1 MRVAWASGL
10 LVLGAAAVWITA
22 LPAPFDFDDLA
33 DVVENPA
40 AQAAT
45 FLERLGHTVRPLLK
59 ASYALQDW
67 LHGPSSHRFHA
78 GNVLLH
84 LGAGLA
90 ALALLRRLCRQ
101 AGQGEAVAFAAVALW
116 IVHPALTASVTQVAG
131 RSAVLS
137 GLLLLG
143 ALALAV
149 GPPTRARLR
158 GAGLLAVLAPLARE
172 TALVLPLL
180 LLWWQLTLGRGEG
193 AAWRRALPVWAGTLL
208 AAGAILA
215 LPRHREL
222 IEYSLQARGP
232 LDALR
237 GNAVAIPAMLRFL
250 ALPWELSIDPAQP
263 RPWGWGS
270 WQVLAAL
277 AGLLAS
283 GLAALLLRRRA
294 PLAAF
299 ALGWTLLCLL
309 PSNSFLWRDEPVGL
323 RPLYL
328 AALGPALLLALALA
342 RHRGGRALAIALILA
357 LGIQTVGRNLLHASP
372 LALWQE
378 AAAKAPDKARPNIRY
393 GLLLLEL
400 GCLPEA
406 EAALRTGLRLDPG
419 SRAARQGLERLALD
433 DGGRPD
439 ECELLD

>member
-1 MRVAWASGL
+1 MRLAWASRL
-10 LVLGAAAVWITA
+10 LLAGAAAVWATA

-33 DVVENPA
+33 DVARNPA

-45 FLERLGHTVRPLLK
+45 FLERLGQTVRPLLK

-67 LHGPSSHRFHA
+67 LHGPWAPGFHA

-101 AGQGEAVAFAAVALW
+101 AGLGEAVAWTAVALW
-116 IVHPALTASVTQVAG
+116 SLHPALTASVTQVAG

-143 ALALAV
+143 ALALAA
-149 GPPTRARLR
+149 GPPTRARLL
-158 GAGLLAVLAPLARE
+158 GAAGLAFLAPLARE
-172 TALVLPLL
+172 TALVLPPL
-180 LLWWQLTLGRGEG
+180 LLWWQLTLGRAEG

-208 AAGAILA
+208 AAGVILA

-222 IEYSLQARGP
+222 VEFSLQARAP
-232 LDALR
+232 LEALR

-277 AGLLAS
+277 AALLGS

-309 PSNSFLWRDEPVGL
+309 PSNSILWRDEPVGL

-342 RHRGGRALAIALILA
+342 RQAAGRALAIALVLA
-357 LGIQTVGRNLLHASP
+357 LGVQTVGRNLLHATP
-372 LALWQE
+372 LDLWRE
-378 AAAKAPDKARPNIRY
+378 AAAKAPDKARPHIRV

-406 EAALRTGLRLDPG
+406 EAALLTGLRLEPG
-419 SRAARQGLERLALD
+419 SRAARQGLERLALHE
-433 DGGRPD
+433 GGRPS